1 MQLRMQRQQNV
12 PLSTAVMLVMK
23 SGLEA
28 VALMLIL
35 KKVLKHK
42 NRDLAFEHLHK
53 FPTYQSQGL
62 RSDALA
68 TKRIPKVVRLI
79 RLLSRIYLK
88 LCFAFLKANF
98 TLLTNPA
105 YLFDLGILTFWVSK
119 FA

>member
-1 MQLRMQRQQNV
+1 MQVNQRQQYV

-23 SGLEA
+23 TGLEA

-42 NRDLAFEHLHK
+42 NRDLAFEQLHK
-53 FPTYQSQGL
+53 FSSHQAQGFKID
-62 RSDALA
+62 SLA
-68 TKRIPKVVRLI
+68 KKRIPKIVRLI
-79 RLLSRIYLK
+79 RLLSRVYLNV
-88 LCFAFLKANF
+88 CVAFLKANF

-105 YLFDLGILTFWVSK
+105 YLFDLGILTFWVAK